1 MRIPLLT
8 LAAVVLCLGINVAA
22 ADLPDAASTRRS
34 AQLTEPVDD
43 ATRSTPQSAFALEQ
57 DPSRDSMRRIARLVP
72 VPPLFVIDSPNEPRH
87 RKVMDRNFLLL
98 AGLTF
103 GLTAADVELTQHCL
117 KEKTCV
123 ELNPTLPHSRWG
135 MYAANTPV
143 NLAVMYFSYRRKAS
157 GKGGWWIAPLVDAGI
172 HGVGIGTN
180 IRFAW

>member
-1 MRIPLLT
+1 MRIALLT
-8 LAAVVLCLGINVAA
+8 LAAVVLCLAINVAA
-22 ADLPDAASTRRS
+22 ADVPEAPSTQPRAEIITS
-34 AQLTEPVDD
+34 TEKTKN
-43 ATRSTPQSAFALEQ
+43 ARASAFALEQ
-57 DPSRDSMRRIARLVP
+57 GPAQNSSRRIAKLLP
-72 VPPLFVIDSPNEPRH
+72 IAPLFAIETLDEKPR
-87 RKVMDRNFLLL
+87 RKVIDRNFLLL
-98 AGLTF
+98 GALTF
-103 GLTAADVELTQHCL
+103 GLTAADIELTQHCL

-135 MYAANTPV
+135 MYAVNTPV